1 MQRRQQNLNHKL
13 HEQHRTTKQM
23 SIDNKQDEMRGL
35 VDYNTDRDQLILPE
49 YGRSIQNMVNHCM
62 TIEDR
67 AERQRCA
74 ETIVAIMAKMKN
86 KSSDEAELKKKL
98 WNHLAAIAD
107 YELDIDYPYEIEK
120 MSDRSSDR
128 QRIAYPQHPIGK
140 RHYGAI
146 IERGKSARRP
156 RHTHQRQGQLP
167 ARRVETPQRQRD
179 TERDPADAPRQ
190 EQEEEISVFK
200 PIGAN
205 HELQLKTKVVLHTA
219 LLGHLK

>member
-86 KSSDEAELKKKL
+86 KS
-98 WNHLAAIAD
+98 
-107 YELDIDYPYEIEK
+107 
-120 MSDRSSDR
+120 
-128 QRIAYPQHPIGK
+128 
-140 RHYGAI
+140 RHC
-146 IERGKSARRP
+146 S
-156 RHTHQRQGQLP
+156 
-167 ARRVETPQRQRD
+167 
-179 TERDPADAPRQ
+179 
-190 EQEEEISVFK
+190 
-200 PIGAN
+200 
-205 HELQLKTKVVLHTA
+205 
-219 LLGHLK
+219 